1 MEIRN
6 DQAAKEKLVS
16 LIKDTKIAML
26 TTRHANGAM
35 HSRPMGTVEA
45 EFDGHLWFFTD
56 NDAEMVEDLQKI
68 PDVAVTYADE
78 HKQNYVSVTGQA
90 EILHDRDKV
99 KQLWSEILRTW
110 FPKGPDDPRIALLK
124 INVHRA
130 EYWDAPSSTML
141 HAYGYVKALTTGER
155 PQHAGENVGVS
166 F

>member
-6 DQAAKEKLVS
+6 DKAAKDKLVS
-16 LIKDTKIAML
+16 LIKDARIAML
-26 TTRHANGAM
+26 TTRHADGTM

-56 NDAEMVEDLQKI
+56 NDAEMVQDLQKI
-68 PDVAVTYADE
+68 PDVAVTYSDE
-78 HKQNYVSVTGQA
+78 RKQNYVSITGKA
-90 EILHDRDKV
+90 EILHDKAKV
-99 KQLWSEILRTW
+99 KDLWSEFLRVW

-124 INVHRA
+124 IDVQMA

-155 PQHAGENVGVS
+155 PHPGKQVGVS

>member
-6 DQAAKEKLVS
+6 DKAAKDKLVS
-16 LIKDTKIAML
+16 LIKDARIAML
-26 TTRHANGAM
+26 TTRHADGAM

-56 NDAEMVEDLQKI
+56 NDAEMIQDLQKI
-68 PDVAVTYADE
+68 PDVAVTYSDE
-78 HKQNYVSVTGQA
+78 RKQNYVSITGRA
-90 EILHDRDKV
+90 EILHDEAKA
-99 KQLWSEILRTW
+99 KELWSEVLRVW
-110 FPKGPDDPRIALLK
+110 FPKGPEDPRIALLK
-124 INVHRA
+124 IDVQMA

-155 PQHAGENVGVS
+155 PKHRGDQVGVS